1 MLGNGVAA
9 LNPPMQGVPTS
20 SRAAD
25 GRGMRS
31 RSVVPTLLTLAAGA
45 AVAVVA
51 RRLARRRAAAPAV
64 SAAAAPVV
72 AETVVAPSTEGRA
85 VILPFTR
92 PAAPAPA
99 PQATPAR
106 CGENGGRTKAGAPC
120 AARAT
125 SGGRC
130 HHHRLAA

>member
-9 LNPPMQGVPTS
+9 LNPPMRGGVSTS

-31 RSVVPTLLTLAAGA
+31 RSVVPTLLTFAAGA

-64 SAAAAPVV
+64 PTAPSAPAPVV
-72 AETVVAPSTEGRA
+72 AATVGAPATGSEA
-85 VILPFTR
+85 VVLPFTR

-99 PQATPAR
+99 PQAA
-106 CGENGGRTKAGAPC
+106 
-120 AARAT
+120 
-125 SGGRC
+125 
-130 HHHRLAA
+130 